1 MKIISQFTVLLV
13 VWCSLFPAVPAR
25 CEFVVYAGDLPPFH
39 YAGEDSKQVEGVSID
54 ILKIIMRTSGIKFH
68 PELVRMAPW
77 ARAIKETELRPDHM
91 LLGVAKTEERAPL
104 FKWIG
109 PLCTVRMGLVA
120 KKSRHIR
127 IHSADD
133 IPKYSIGVINNSA
146 PASLLHES
154 VGIPMDR
161 LALLTENLQQ
171 FRMLEAERVD
181 LITHVDTVAPY
192 FMRRLGY
199 NPDDYE
205 MVFVMKELPLYI
217 VVNRFTDDAVV
228 EALQHALDDMKQHP
242 PRGVSQYDAILRV
255 HLGGQALEVTAP

>member
-1 MKIISQFTVLLV
+1 MKIISQFILLLV
-13 VWCSLFPAVPAR
+13 ACCFVLHAQPAR

-39 YAGEDSKQVEGVSID
+39 YAGEDSKQIEGVSID
-54 ILKIIMRTSGIKFH
+54 ILKDIMRESDIVFH
-68 PELVRMAPW
+68 PELVRMVPW
-77 ARAIKETELRPDHM
+77 ARAIKETEMHPGYM
-91 LLGVAKTEERAPL
+91 LLGVAKTEDRLPL

-120 KKSRHIR
+120 KKSRHIH
-127 IHSADD
+127 INKKGD
-133 IPKYSIGVINNSA
+133 IFRYSIGVINNSA
-146 PASLLHES
+146 PASLLHGS
-154 VGIPMDR
+154 VGIPMER
-161 LALLTENLQQ
+161 LTLLTDNLQQ

-217 VVNRFTDDAVV
+217 VVNKTTDDAVV
-228 EALQHALDDMKQHP
+228 HKLQHALDAMKKRP
-242 PRGVSQYDAILRV
+242 SGGASRYDAILHT
-255 HLGGQALEVTAP
+255 HLGGQALEVTGP